1 MSTTKKHL
9 LEDMTF
15 LEFQER
21 MGEDPVI
28 LIPLGS
34 QEIQGPMVPMGDF
47 MLTREIASRVAEK
60 SGAIAAPTMPFG
72 YAEYFR
78 SVPGGIALS
87 ADAFRATLRDMLDNF
102 LDHGLTKL
110 VIVNGH
116 SGNAPL
122 IDQVIR
128 AVRREHDVLV
138 PCINLW
144 RSIPDPLWQEVHG
157 EFGKKA
163 FAHGGDP
170 ITSVYLHL
178 FPDLTRMDAVKI
190 DAQFGKM
197 IDLPT
202 AGLAAVRFQG
212 TEIGLPINVDDHC
225 SNGIAGG
232 DASRSSA
239 DKGARFVDHL
249 VTFCSDFVEHM
260 RSVSS
265 STKAKS
271 KGEFA
276 A

>member
-1 MSTTKKHL
+1 
-9 LEDMTF
+9 
-15 LEFQER
+15 
-21 MGEDPVI
+21 V
-28 LIPLGS
+28 LGK
-34 QEIQGPMVPMGDF
+34 IQ
-47 MLTREIASRVAEK
+47 LWVAPFYLAYLFTVLVE
-60 SGAIAAPTMPFG
+60 GVVRIQRIAADSHVQRVERTNQDD
-72 YAEYFR
+72 AE
-78 SVPGGIALS
+78 V
-87 ADAFRATLRDMLDNF
+87 D
-102 LDHGLTKL
+102 
-110 VIVNGH
+110 VIDYWWT
-116 SGNAPL
+116 
-122 IDQVIR
+122 DQKDGDIW
-128 AVRREHDVLV
+128 H
-138 PCINLW
+138 CIVV
-144 RSIPDPLWQEVHG
+144 DG

-178 FPDLTRMDAVKI
+178 FPALTRMDAVEI

-212 TEIGLPINVDDHC
+212 TEIGLPVNVDDHC

-271 KGEFA
+271 KGEYA